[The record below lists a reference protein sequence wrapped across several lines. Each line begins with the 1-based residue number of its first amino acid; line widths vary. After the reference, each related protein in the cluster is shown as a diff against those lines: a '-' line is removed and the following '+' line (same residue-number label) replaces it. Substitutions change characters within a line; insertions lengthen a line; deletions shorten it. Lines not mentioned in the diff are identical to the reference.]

1 MGCLTIGELYQQG
14 LDGVVGI
21 VGTTVTYF
29 PVVLQGYATSTQTR
43 SPAES
48 TGVSVTGIFG
58 EEKVTAP
65 DNAISYVTTF
75 TLSSGAYIGTPS
87 PGDRI
92 EANSQSYRVTEVRR
106 QMFGSI
112 LANYILV
119 LEQ

>member
-1 MGCLTIGELYQQG
+1 MGCLTIGELYLDQ
-14 LDGVVGI
+14 LDGVIGLVGA
-21 VGTTVTYF
+21 TVTYY
-29 PVVLQGYATSTQTR
+29 PIVLQGYATSTQTR
-43 SPAES
+43 TPSES

-58 EEKVTAP
+58 EQKVTAP
-65 DNAISYVTTF
+65 DNAISYETTF
-75 TLSSGAYIGTPS
+75 TISSGSYIGTPS

-92 EANSQSYRVTEVRR
+92 VADSQSYRVTEVRR

>member
-1 MGCLTIGELYQQG
+1 MGCLTIGELYLAQIDG
-14 LDGVVGI
+14 LVLI
-21 VGTTVTYF
+21 AGTTVTYY
-29 PVVLQGYATSTQTR
+29 PVILEGYATATQTR
-43 SPAES
+43 TPSES
-48 TGVSVTGIFG
+48 SAVSVAGVFG

-92 EANSQSYRVTEVRR
+92 VSNSQSYRVTEVRR
-106 QMFGSI
+106 AWVGSL
-112 LANYILV
+112 LANYTLM